1 MTEGMQLR
9 RRGGPYKTDP
19 ATDLT
24 RWRLTNVEGRQ
35 TWSYVEDHE
44 TPDRE
49 QTMLEA
55 HSLGLDTSKFV
66 SDSSA
71 SGTAVD
77 AAAKGMNFYR
87 SLQAEDGHWAGDYG
101 GPLFLLPGLLIT
113 CHVAKIPLPEAWRKE
128 MVRYLRS
135 VQLPDG
141 GWGLHVEDKS
151 TVFGTA
157 LSYTSLRILGVDP
170 DDPDL
175 VRARN
180 NLHRKGGAVG
190 IPSWGKFW
198 LAILNVYSWEGLNTL
213 LPEMWLF
220 PTWMP
225 AHPSTLWCH
234 CRQVY
239 LPMSY
244 CYAVRLSAE
253 EDPLIL
259 SLRQELYVQNYGT
272 INWTAQ
278 RNNVAACDLYTPH
291 STLLSVA
298 YMVLNLYEAHHS
310 STLRKMAIREL
321 YDHIQA
327 DDRFTKCISIGPI
340 SKTINMLVRWYVDG
354 PTSAVF
360 QEHVSRIPDYLWL
373 GLDGMKM
380 Q

>member
-55 HSLGLDTSKFV
+55 HSLGLDTRRSNPDFCPQSKFV

-141 GWGLHVEDKS
+141 GWGLFTSVGDGCQMIHGCLFQAVPHLDASPPINPVVSLSPGLPAYELLLRCQ
-151 TVFGTA
+151 TVGGG
-157 LSYTSLRILGVDP
+157 RPP
-170 DDPDL
+170 DSQPQTGDGDVMQP
-175 VRARN
+175 A
-180 NLHRKGGAVG
+180 GGAV
-190 IPSWGKFW
+190 
-198 LAILNVYSWEGLNTL
+198 
-213 LPEMWLF
+213 
-220 PTWMP
+220 
-225 AHPSTLWCH
+225 
-234 CRQVY
+234 R
-239 LPMSY
+239 
-244 CYAVRLSAE
+244 
-253 EDPLIL
+253 
-259 SLRQELYVQNYGT
+259 
-272 INWTAQ
+272 
-278 RNNVAACDLYTPH
+278 
-291 STLLSVA
+291 
-298 YMVLNLYEAHHS
+298 S
-310 STLRKMAIREL
+310 SQTR
-321 YDHIQA
+321 
-327 DDRFTKCISIGPI
+327 T
-340 SKTINMLVRWYVDG
+340 
-354 PTSAVF
+354 
-360 QEHVSRIPDYLWL
+360 
-373 GLDGMKM
+373 
-380 Q
+380 